1 MSSSDTASALTAAAT
16 TRYRQQVE
24 AAAEFLAEQTDRL
37 PATALLLGAGDASIP
52 QDVSGGTAIPYADI
66 PHVPDGAD
74 GTVTIGRWNG
84 APVVVLDA
92 PLPLH
97 DGYTPREAVFLV
109 RTLAVAGVETL
120 LLTGVA
126 GGIRAEV
133 APGDVMLVT
142 NHINFQG
149 VNPLVGPNIEAW
161 GPRFPD
167 MTEPYDPQLRQIV
180 ETAAVQSEGAL
191 RKGVYL
197 GVLGPTLGTAA
208 EYRMMRTLGADAVGT
223 GLVPEVIA
231 ARHMDLRVL
240 ALTAIAD
247 RCSTDDQVPVSVDD
261 MQSAAESARPLLR
274 TLLARTVS
282 EVVTADATA

>member
-24 AAAEFLAEQTDRL
+24 AAAEFVAEQMDRL
-37 PATALLLGAGDASIP
+37 PATVLLLGAGDASIP
-52 QDVSGGTAIPYADI
+52 QDVSGGTSISYADI

-167 MTEPYDPQLRQIV
+167 MTEPYDSQLRQIV
-180 ETAAVQSEGAL
+180 EAAAVQSEGAL

-282 EVVTADATA
+282 EVATADATA

>member
-24 AAAEFLAEQTDRL
+24 AAAEFVAEQMDRL

-52 QDVSGGTAIPYADI
+52 QDVSGGTSISYADI
-66 PHVPDGAD
+66 PHLPDGAD

-167 MTEPYDPQLRQIV
+167 MTEPYDPQLRQIA
-180 ETAAVQSEGAL
+180 EAAAVQSEGAL

-247 RCSTDDQVPVSVDD
+247 RCSTDGQVPVSVDD

-282 EVVTADATA
+282 DVATADATA

>member
-1 MSSSDTASALTAAAT
+1 MSSSENTSALTAAAT

-24 AAAEFLAEQTDRL
+24 AAAEFFTEQTDRI
-37 PATALLLGAGDASIP
+37 PKTAVLLGTGEASVP
-52 QDVSGGTAIPYADI
+52 QDVSAAVTIPYTDI
-66 PHVPDGAD
+66 PHVPDGAE
-74 GTVTIGRWNG
+74 GTVTIGRWND

-109 RTLAVAGVETL
+109 RMLAVAGVDTL
-120 LLTGVA
+120 CLTGVA

-133 APGDVMLVT
+133 TPGDVMLVT

-167 MTEPYDPQLRQIV
+167 MTEPYDDRLQQIV
-180 ETAAVQSEGAL
+180 ETAAVQSEGVL

-223 GLVPEVIA
+223 GLVPEVIT

-240 ALTAIAD
+240 ALTAITD
-247 RCSTDDQVPVSVDD
+247 RCSTDDPEPVSVDD
-261 MQSAAESARPLLR
+261 MQSAAESAEPFLHA
-274 TLLARTVS
+274 LLARTVS
-282 EVVTADATA
+282 EAATTEATA